1 MKGSDKAP
9 DYEQV
14 KAALAAHHEL
24 MVSMQ
29 AESTAMQMVMTGLLM
44 ELNKREGGKQ
54 AISAAFD
61 FAADVAVTV
70 ASGPQK
76 HITQK
81 NALALKMLDHWRKM
95 FQA

>member
-1 MKGSDKAP
+1 MTGSDKEP

-24 MVSMQ
+24 LVSMQ

-54 AISAAFD
+54 VISAAFD
-61 FAADVAVTV
+61 FAADVAVTA
-70 ASGPQK
+70 ASGSYKPV
-76 HITQK
+76 TQK
-81 NALALKMLDHWRKM
+81 NVLALKMLDHWRKM

>member
-9 DYEQV
+9 ENDEI
-14 KAALAAHHEL
+14 KAALAAHHQQ
-24 MVSMQ
+24 MAGMQ
-29 AESTAMQMVMTGLLM
+29 AELMAIQLVMTGLLS
-44 ELNKREGGKQ
+44 ELKKREDGKQ

-61 FAADVAVTV
+61 FAADVAVAA

-76 HITQK
+76 PVTQK
-81 NALALKMLDHWRKM
+81 NVLALKMLDHWRKM

>member
-1 MKGSDKAP
+1 MTGDGKAP

-14 KAALAAHHEL
+14 MAALAAHHDQ

-54 AISAAFD
+54 VISAAFD
-61 FAADVAVTV
+61 FAADVAVTA
-70 ASGPQK
+70 ASGSHK

>member
-1 MKGSDKAP
+1 MKSDGKAP
-9 DYEQV
+9 ESDQV
-14 KAALAAHHEL
+14 GAALHAHHEQ

-29 AESTAMQMVMTGLLM
+29 AELMAIQLVMTGLLS
-44 ELNKREGGKQ
+44 ELKKREDGKH

-61 FAADVAVTV
+61 FAADVAVAS

-76 HITQK
+76 PVTQK
-81 NALALKMLDHWRKM
+81 SALALKMLDHWRKM